1 MAEQSASCFSGAPV
15 RLRPYGS
22 PIGVFTMTDLAV
34 HDPDLRV
41 HDAPI

>member
-1 MAEQSASCFSGAPV
+1 VV
-15 RLRPYGS
+15 RLFVFA
-22 PIGVFTMTDLAV
+22 ILFTMTDLAV

>member
-1 MAEQSASCFSGAPV
+1 VV
-15 RLRPYGS
+15 RLFVFAVLFTI
-22 PIGVFTMTDLAV
+22 PICVFTMTDLAV

>member
-1 MAEQSASCFSGAPV
+1 LVV
-15 RLRPYGS
+15 RLF
-22 PIGVFTMTDLAV
+22 VFAVLFTITDLRV